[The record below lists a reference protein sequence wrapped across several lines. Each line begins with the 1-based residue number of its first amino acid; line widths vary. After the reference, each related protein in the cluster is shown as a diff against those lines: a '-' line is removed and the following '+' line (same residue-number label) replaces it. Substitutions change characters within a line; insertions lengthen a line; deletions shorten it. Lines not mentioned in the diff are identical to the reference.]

1 MKMRVGDQ
9 APDFELSDQMG
20 KVHKLSDYLGESV
33 LLYFYPKD
41 DTPGCTKEACEI
53 RDNFTAFK
61 KLGLKILGVSADSV
75 KSHNNFSEKYSLPF
89 SILSDVNK
97 EVIKEYGVWGK
108 KKFMGKEYEG
118 IKRTSFLVD
127 AKGKIEKIYEEVKPA
142 EHAKEVILDIKNK

>member
-1 MKMRVGDQ
+1 MRVGDQ

-20 KVHKLSDYLGESV
+20 KVHKLSDYLGESI

-53 RDNFTAFK
+53 RDNFTDFK

-127 AKGKIEKIYEEVKPA
+127 AEGKIEKIYEEVKPA

>member
-20 KVHKLSDYLGESV
+20 KVHKLSDYLGESI

-53 RDNFTAFK
+53 RDNFTDFK

-127 AKGKIEKIYEEVKPA
+127 AEGKIEKIYEEVKPA